1 MYYSGLPA
9 ILDID
14 LKSESIMFI
23 ISTIFYFSYISILYK
38 YRNVVYEVTDALQ
51 KSFFF

>member
-9 ILDID
+9 ILNID
-14 LKSESIMFI
+14 LNLMLI
-23 ISTIFYFSYISILYK
+23 ISTLTFLLFLHIYLYN